1 MSVISRIALALVI
14 IGALNWGLI
23 GFFEFDLVASIFG
36 GQTSAFARVV
46 YALVG
51 LSGIACIPLL
61 FAQEDEQKSTSSS
74 KDGNRQAYRNLS
86 YDTEFAEEEE
96 IIVAADPQTKA
107 STGNATTNPQTNYY
121 KKTSKKKKK

>member
-1 MSVISRIALALVI
+1 MSVLSRIALALVI

-61 FAQEDEQKSTSSS
+61 FAQEDEERSTSTSN
-74 KDGNRQAYRNLS
+74 GNSQNYRNLS
-86 YDTEFAEEEE
+86 YETEFAEEEE
-96 IIVAADPQTKA
+96 IIVADPQTNA
-107 STGNATTNPQTNYY
+107 SSNNSTTNSPTNYY
-121 KKTSKKKKK
+121 KKTSKKKKR

>member
-1 MSVISRIALALVI
+1 MSVLSRIALALVI

-61 FAQEDEQKSTSSS
+61 FAQEDEERSTSTSN
-74 KDGNRQAYRNLS
+74 GNSQNYRNLS
-86 YDTEFAEEEE
+86 YETEFAEEEE
-96 IIVAADPQTKA
+96 IIVADPQTNA
-107 STGNATTNPQTNYY
+107 SSNNSTTDSTTNYY
-121 KKTSKKKKK
+121 KKTSKKKKR

>member
-1 MSVISRIALALVI
+1 MSVLSRIALALVI

-51 LSGIACIPLL
+51 LSGIACIL
-61 FAQEDEQKSTSSS
+61 FAQEDEESSTSTSN
-74 KDGNRQAYRNLS
+74 GNSQNYRNLS
-86 YDTEFAEEEE
+86 YETEFAEEEE
-96 IIVAADPQTKA
+96 IIVADPQTNA
-107 STGNATTNPQTNYY
+107 SSDNSTTNSPTNYY
-121 KKTSKKKKK
+121 KKTSKKKKR

>member
-1 MSVISRIALALVI
+1 MSVLSRIALALVI
-14 IGALNWGLI
+14 IGAINWGLI
-23 GFFEFDLVASIFG
+23 GFFEFDLVAAIFG

-61 FAQEDEQKSTSSS
+61 FAQEDEQSSTSTSRDDS
-74 KDGNRQAYRNLS
+74 QKYRNLS
-86 YDTEFAEEEE
+86 YETEFAEEEE
-96 IIVAADPQTKA
+96 IIVADPQTNA
-107 STGNATTNPQTNYY
+107 SSNNSTTNPPTNYY

>member
-1 MSVISRIALALVI
+1 MSLLSRIALALVI
-14 IGALNWGLI
+14 VGALNWGLI

-61 FAQEDEQKSTSSS
+61 FAQEDEESSTSTSN
-74 KDGNRQAYRNLS
+74 GNSQNYRNLS
-86 YDTEFAEEEE
+86 YETEFAEEEE
-96 IIVAADPQTKA
+96 IIVADPQTN
-107 STGNATTNPQTNYY
+107 SSSNNSTTNSPTNYY
-121 KKTSKKKKK
+121 KKTSKKKKR

>member
-1 MSVISRIALALVI
+1 MSVLSRIALALVI

-61 FAQEDEQKSTSSS
+61 FAQEDEERSTSTS
-74 KDGNRQAYRNLS
+74 DGNSQNYRNLS
-86 YDTEFAEEEE
+86 YETEFAEEEE
-96 IIVAADPQTKA
+96 IIVADPQTNA
-107 STGNATTNPQTNYY
+107 SSNNSTTNSPTNYY
-121 KKTSKKKKK
+121 KKTSKKKKR